1 MNFIDIVL
9 LAIGLSMDAVAVSIS
24 NAICMNFKACR
35 RSYLDIFK
43 MAFAFGIFQGIM
55 PLIGYFAT
63 SSFEKYITPFD
74 HWIALIL
81 LAIIGG
87 KMISESIN
95 SEEKTDCDLFSLTTK
110 LLLVQAVA
118 TSIDALAVGI
128 SLSALNVNIF
138 TAVLIISSTTFILC
152 LAAILVAKRFGTL
165 LGKRAGLVGGVILIL
180 IGLKIFIDHLFKG

>member
-1 MNFIDIVL
+1 MSFIDIIL

-24 NAICMNFKACR
+24 NAICMNFSSCR
-35 RSYLDIFK
+35 KSYIDIFK
-43 MAFAFGIFQGIM
+43 IAFAFGIFQGIM

-63 SSFEKYITPFD
+63 SSFEKYITPYD

-87 KMISESIN
+87 KMISEAIN
-95 SEEKTDCDLFSLTTK
+95 SEDKTDCSIFSLTTK

-138 TAVLIISSTTFILC
+138 SAVAIISSTTFILC
-152 LAAILVAKRFGTL
+152 LIAILVAKRFGAL